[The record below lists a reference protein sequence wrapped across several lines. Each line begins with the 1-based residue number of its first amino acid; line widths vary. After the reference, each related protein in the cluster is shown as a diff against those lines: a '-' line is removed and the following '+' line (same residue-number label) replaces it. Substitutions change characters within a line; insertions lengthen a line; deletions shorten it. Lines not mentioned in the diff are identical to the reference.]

1 MFIDHADA
9 MRRKLALGFS
19 EEYIFRQI
27 DSSEGRQLKEI
38 TEVDITVSFIKDMHL
53 VLAFI

>member
-9 MRRKLALGFS
+9 MRRKLALGFT